1 MSINTSTSIS
11 SKMIRIGKFP
21 VLDESVSLK
30 SALDGMTKFS
40 IGVACFTNSKNEYV
54 GILTDGDLRRLI
66 LTKQSPLPALLIA
79 TALEFGTRSSKTIY
93 EDEDLGVAIKLMD
106 SNRIWDL
113 PVLNKSRTLVGLLNR
128 HNL

>member
-1 MSINTSTSIS
+1 MSINTSIS

-30 SALDGMTKFS
+30 AALDSMTKFS
-40 IGVACFTNSKNEYV
+40 IGVACFTNPKNEFV

-79 TALEFGTRSSKTIY
+79 TALDFGTRSAKTIFEY
-93 EDEDLGVAIKLMD
+93 EDLGVAIELMD
-106 SNRIWDL
+106 SNQIWDL